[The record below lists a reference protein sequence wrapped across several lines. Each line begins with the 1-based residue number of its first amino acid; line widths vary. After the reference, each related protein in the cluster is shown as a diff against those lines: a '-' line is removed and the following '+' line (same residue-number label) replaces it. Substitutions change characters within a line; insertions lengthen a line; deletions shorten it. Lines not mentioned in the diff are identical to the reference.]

1 MHASSSS
8 AAPLRVVLVTG
19 VTSGIGEACARRFH
33 SEGWHVVGWG
43 RRQERLES
51 LAGELDARFF
61 PQIVDVRDKAAMHA
75 ALAALPEI
83 FAPIDVLVN
92 NAGLALGLEKAPE
105 AKLDDWETM
114 IDTNCRALVTLTRA
128 VLPGMVAR
136 RRGHV
141 ITIGSVAGSY
151 PYPGGNVYGAT
162 KAFVRQFALNLR
174 ADLLGT
180 PVRSTNIE
188 PGMVETEFSQ
198 VRFGGDAEKAKKVYE
213 GVDPLTGADIAN
225 TVYWCASL
233 PPHVNINTLE
243 VMPTGQAFSPFAVD
257 RTGGSRP

>member
-1 MHASSSS
+1 MHVPSTS
-8 AAPLRVVLVTG
+8 AAPLRVALVTG

-33 SEGWHVVGWG
+33 AEGWHVVGWG
-43 RRQERLES
+43 RRQERLDS
-51 LAGELDARFF
+51 LANELDARFY
-61 PQIVDVRDKAAMHA
+61 PQSVDVRDKGAVQA

-105 AKLDDWETM
+105 ASLDDWETM
-114 IDTNCRALVTLTRA
+114 IDTNCRAMVTLTRA

-198 VRFGGDAEKAKKVYE
+198 VRFNGDADKAKKVYE
-213 GVDPLTGADIAN
+213 GIDALTAADIAN
-225 TVYWCASL
+225 TVHWCAAL
-233 PPHVNINTLE
+233 PQHVNINTLE
-243 VMPTGQAFSPFAVD
+243 LMPTGQAFGPFAVD